1 VTVLVRVDAS
11 RERGLGHLA
20 RCLALADALRDRG
33 APTVFAS
40 RDMPPA
46 ARALVTTQG
55 HAALELPP
63 LASETAVGVA
73 SLGPEREWPA
83 DVQEADAEATRA
95 AALAAGCDP
104 TRIVVD
110 HYGLGARWEMRAAA
124 DGTPVAAIDDLG
136 RAHACALLVDQNAG
150 RDADDPYADRTPASC
165 RRLLG
170 PRYAL
175 LRREFAELHGAARAR
190 SGPVAR
196 ILVSMGGSDAG
207 DATGAVLAA
216 IRRAGLA
223 DRALDVVVGALNPHL
238 VRLRDACAGL
248 PRATLHVQT
257 DRLAELM
264 ARADLAVGAG
274 GGTTWE
280 RCALGVPSLVLTL
293 AENQRAPVRA
303 AAAEGLVYAPDVAP
317 GDVEALAIHLAALD
331 ANESLRGFLSARG
344 LARVDGGGAARVAA
358 AILPAPIAL
367 RPATAADAEALHA
380 WRNDPQVRAVS
391 RENDPIPFDRHVA
404 WLGRVLADPQR
415 DLLIGEAN
423 GKAVGVLR
431 FDRSGEEA
439 EVSIYLVPGASRRG
453 AGTDLLLA
461 GCDWLRQNR
470 PGTRVVV
477 AEVLGGNARSA
488 ALFARCGFTER
499 SRRYTRGLDT

>member
-1 VTVLVRVDAS
+1 MTVLVRVDAS

-20 RCLALADALRDRG
+20 RCLALADALRARG
-33 APTVFAS
+33 ASTVFAS
-40 RDMPPA
+40 LDLPSA
-46 ARALVTTQG
+46 AKALIAAQG
-55 HAALELPP
+55 HAALDLPP
-63 LASETAVGVA
+63 LAGGVA
-73 SLGPEREWPA
+73 ASVAALGPEREWPA
-83 DVQEADAEATRA
+83 DAQDADAAATRA
-95 AALAAGCDP
+95 AARAAGYDP
-104 TRIVVD
+104 ARIVVD
-110 HYGLGARWEMRAAA
+110 HYGLGRAWEARVAE
-124 DGTPVAAIDDLG
+124 DGALVAAIDDLG
-136 RAHACALLVDQNAG
+136 RAHACALVVDQNAG
-150 RDADDPYADRTPASC
+150 RDRHDPYVDRVPASC

-170 PRYAL
+170 PRYAM
-175 LRREFAELHGAARAR
+175 LRGEFAELHRVARAR

-196 ILVSMGGSDAG
+196 ILVSVGGADSG

-216 IRRAGLA
+216 ITRAGLA
-223 DRALDVVVGALNPHL
+223 DRVLDVVVGALYPHL
-238 VRLRDACAGL
+238 ERLRSACAPL
-248 PRATLHVQT
+248 QQVTLHVQT

-264 ARADLAVGAG
+264 TLADLAVGAG

-317 GDVEALAIHLAALD
+317 GDIEGLAIHLAALD
-331 ANESLRGFLSARG
+331 ANASLRGFLSARG

-367 RPATAADAEALHA
+367 RPATLADAEALHA
-380 WRNDPQVRAVS
+380 WRNDPEVRAVS
-391 RENDPIPFDRHVA
+391 RESDPIHFDGHLS
-404 WLGRVLADPQR
+404 WLGRVLADPDR
-415 DLLIGEAN
+415 DLLIGEAE
-423 GKAVGVLR
+423 GGPVGVLR

-439 EVSIYLVPGASRRG
+439 EVSIYLVPGASGRG

-470 PGTRVVV
+470 PGMRVVV

-488 ALFARCGFTER
+488 ALFERCGFTER

>member
-1 VTVLVRVDAS
+1 MSVLVRVDAS

-20 RCLALADALRDRG
+20 RCLALADALRARG
-33 APTVFAS
+33 ASTVFAS
-40 RDMPPA
+40 LALPDA
-46 ARALVTTQG
+46 AKALIAAQG
-55 HAALELPP
+55 HAALALPP
-63 LASETAVGVA
+63 LAADAAAAVA
-73 SLGPEREWPA
+73 TLGPEREWPA
-83 DVQEADAEATRA
+83 NLQVADAAATLA
-95 AALAAGCDP
+95 AARTAGLAP
-104 TRIVVD
+104 ERIVVD
-110 HYGLGARWEMRAAA
+110 HYGLGTPWEARAAA
-124 DGTPVAAIDDLG
+124 DVAHVTAVDDLG
-136 RAHACALLVDQNAG
+136 RAHACDLVVDQNAG
-150 RDADDPYADRTPASC
+150 RDRADPYVDRVPAGC

-170 PRYAL
+170 PGFAL
-175 LRREFAELHGAARAR
+175 LRREFADLHPAARVR
-190 SGPVAR
+190 SGPVER
-196 ILVSMGGSDAG
+196 ILVSVGGADAG
-207 DATGAVLAA
+207 DATGAVVAA
-216 IRRAGLA
+216 LVRAGLGE
-223 DRALDVVVGALNPHL
+223 RALDVVVGALYPHL
-238 VRLRDACAGL
+238 ERLRDACAVL

-257 DRLAELM
+257 DRLAALM
-264 ARADLAVGAG
+264 IQADLAVGAG

-317 GDVEALAIHLAALD
+317 GDIEGLAIHLAALD
-331 ANESLRGFLSARG
+331 ANASLRGFLSERG

-358 AILPAPIAL
+358 VILPAPIAL
-367 RPATAADAEALHA
+367 RPATAADAVALHA

-391 RENDPIPFDRHVA
+391 RENAPIPFDRHLA
-404 WLGRVLADPQR
+404 WLARVLADPQR
-415 DLLIGEAN
+415 DLLIGEAD
-423 GKAVGVLR
+423 GAPVGVLR

-439 EVSIYLVPGASRRG
+439 EVSIYLVPGASGRG
-453 AGTDLLLA
+453 AGSDLLLA